1 MAREQGRAREGQHA
15 SPFEGVRGSGAPP
28 SSRGA
33 REACH
38 DRSSERSE
46 RANFLSPDSFVI
58 SVLWNSG
65 AIKSPRRRAGAR
77 GLKGAAPLWNF
88 YSSSS
93 GFIARRSRFLIWSE
107 GRALPVITFT
117 GGRFSSRRSAFISS
131 ESASSRIA

>member
-65 AIKSPRRRAGAR
+65 QEKAPADWQGLGTQR
-77 GLKGAAPLWNF
+77 GSAPMEF

-93 GFIARRSRFLIWSE
+93 GFISRKSRFRILEE
-107 GRALPVITFT
+107 GRAFPVMTFT
-117 GGRFSSRRSAFISS
+117 GGRLSSRRSAFISS